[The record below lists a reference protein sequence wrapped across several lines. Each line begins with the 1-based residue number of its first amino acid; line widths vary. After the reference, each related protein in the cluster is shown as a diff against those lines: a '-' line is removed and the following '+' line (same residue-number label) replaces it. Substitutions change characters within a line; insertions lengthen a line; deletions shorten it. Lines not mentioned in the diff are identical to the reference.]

1 LNYYRALEAASLF
14 KERYAECIF
23 VSTELIDENKKR
35 LKQFGVEIPSE
46 QERLESILIQ
56 LGIPKE
62 KVLLGHREPGGGTVG
77 EARRIKSMMLEN
89 KFNKGIVVTNWWHT
103 RRTKKIYKKIFE
115 DTNIRI
121 YVVVAKSDKSNP
133 SNWWKYRYESIRVT
147 EEFPKLLISYVLPSS
162 NLLFNDD
169 PAD

>member
-1 LNYYRALEAASLF
+1 
-14 KERYAECIF
+14 
-23 VSTELIDENKKR
+23 
-35 LKQFGVEIPSE
+35 
-46 QERLESILIQ
+46 
-56 LGIPKE
+56 
-62 KVLLGHREPGGGTVG
+62 
-77 EARRIKSMMLEN
+77 MMLEN